1 MTDVPDGTV
10 QDVLD
15 WVGDDPGRAQAALD
29 AEQAGAQ
36 RSTLITRLEALAVT
50 DSPAGASDA
59 TAPTD
64 DPPEIILTPGLGTEI
79 SPVFLRDADVEPEG
93 DLREDVG
100 DGDGE
105 TKPIEVELV
114 EFFQTVR
121 SQVGFAVAFN
131 AGPTYA
137 FTPQLLAALKGEVDK
152 ALAGV
157 VL

>member
-64 DPPEIILTPGLGTEI
+64 DPPEIIMIPGLGTEI
-79 SPVFLRDADVEPEG
+79 SAVFVRDADVEPKG
-93 DLREDVG
+93 DLRDEPDRELPIPLAPV
-100 DGDGE
+100 E
-105 TKPIEVELV
+105 T
-114 EFFQTVR
+114 FQTVR
-121 SQVGFAVAFN
+121 SQHGFAVQFNGDGAAFV
-131 AGPTYA
+131 
-137 FTPQLLAALKGEVDK
+137 FTPQLLATLKGEVDK
-152 ALAGV
+152 AVAGV

>member
-50 DSPAGASDA
+50 DPIIEEPEES
-59 TAPTD
+59 
-64 DPPEIILTPGLGTEI
+64 EIIMIPGLGTEI
-79 SPVFLRDADVEPEG
+79 SAVFVRDADVEPKG
-93 DLREDVG
+93 DLRDEPDRELPIPLAPV
-100 DGDGE
+100 E
-105 TKPIEVELV
+105 T
-114 EFFQTVR
+114 FQTVR
-121 SQVGFAVAFN
+121 SQHGFAVQFNGDGAAFV
-131 AGPTYA
+131 
-137 FTPQLLAALKGEVDK
+137 FTPQLLATLKGEVDK
-152 ALAGV
+152 AVAGV

>member
-50 DSPAGASDA
+50 DPIIEEPEES
-59 TAPTD
+59 
-64 DPPEIILTPGLGTEI
+64 EIIMIPGLGTEI
-79 SPVFLRDADVEPEG
+79 SAVFVRDADVEPKG
-93 DLREDVG
+93 DLRDEPDRELPIPLAPV
-100 DGDGE
+100 E
-105 TKPIEVELV
+105 T
-114 EFFQTVR
+114 FQTVR
-121 SQVGFAVAFN
+121 SQHGFAVQFNGDGAAFV
-131 AGPTYA
+131 
-137 FTPQLLAALKGEVDK
+137 FTPQLLATLKGEVDK

>member
-29 AEQAGAQ
+29 AEDAGQQ

-50 DSPAGASDA
+50 DSPADASNA
-59 TAPTD
+59 TDPTD
-64 DPPEIILTPGLGTEI
+64 DPGIILTPGLGTEI
-79 SPVFLRDADVEPEG
+79 SPVFLRDADVEPDS

-105 TKPIEVELV
+105 TKPIELELV

-131 AGPTYA
+131 AGPTYG

>member
-50 DSPAGASDA
+50 DPIIEE
-59 TAPTD
+59 PEE
-64 DPPEIILTPGLGTEI
+64 PEIIMIPGLGTEI
-79 SPVFLRDADVEPEG
+79 SAVFVRDADVEPKG
-93 DLREDVG
+93 DLRDEPDRELPIPLAPV
-100 DGDGE
+100 E
-105 TKPIEVELV
+105 T
-114 EFFQTVR
+114 FQTVR
-121 SQVGFAVAFN
+121 SQHGFAVQFNGDGAAFV
-131 AGPTYA
+131 
-137 FTPQLLAALKGEVDK
+137 FTPQLLATLKGEVDK
-152 ALAGV
+152 AVAGV